1 MIINK
6 TDLLKAL
13 ETVKPG
19 LSSKETTIEQSTSF
33 AFMGNKIVTYN
44 DEISISHTV
53 EGLDIIGAVNAN
65 ELYNLLGK
73 LKKEEIEITVNNG
86 EDAELHIKCGK
97 AKASFVLQSEIKL
110 PIDDIGEKGKWKSV
124 PEGLLFAME
133 FAGKA
138 AARDSSQGILTS
150 VHVNTEGY
158 VEATDNFRIIKVDLS
173 EPLPIGTFIIPVKS
187 IATVCK
193 LKPVKVAEG
202 KGWIHFKTEDN
213 TTISCRILSDDSFPD
228 TTAYLKV
235 KGEELIFP
243 ESTLEMLTRAM
254 VFCNKDVSLGDDINI
269 TIGEGR
275 FNVKSQSASGKFEED
290 ARVRYAGET
299 INFSIA
305 PYLLKDILSETHI
318 CTVGADRLKFSGD
331 NWIYV
336 TVLRSKQP
344 EEKAKKETKK
354 KAPVEEFPEEDNDLP
369 F

>member
-19 LSSKETTIEQSTSF
+19 LSSRETTIEQSTSF

-73 LKKEEIEITVNNG
+73 LKKEEIDISINNG
-86 EDAELHIKCGK
+86 EETELHIKCGK

-110 PIDDIGEKGKWKSV
+110 PIDDIGKKGKWFAI
-124 PEGLLFAME
+124 PDGLLFAMD
-133 FAGKA
+133 FASKA
-138 AARDSSQGILTS
+138 VSRDASQGILTS
-150 VHVNTEGY
+150 VHVNKDGY
-158 VEATDNFRIIKVDLS
+158 VEATDNFRIIKVTLG
-173 EPLPIGTFIIPVKS
+173 EEIPVNTFLIPSKS
-187 IATVCK
+187 INTISK
-193 LKPVKVAEG
+193 LKPVKIAEG
-202 KGWIHFKTEDN
+202 KGWIHFKTKED
-213 TTISCRILSDDSFPD
+213 TIVSCRVLSEDDFPD

-254 VFCNKDVSLGDDINI
+254 VFCDKDASLGDSINI
-269 TIGEGR
+269 IIEEGR
-275 FNVKSQSASGKFEED
+275 FKVKSQSASGKFEED
-290 ARVRYAGET
+290 ARVRYAGE
-299 INFSIA
+299 IIRFSIA
-305 PYLLKDILSETHI
+305 PYLLKDILSETHV
-318 CTVGADRLKFSGD
+318 CTVGADRLKFTGD
-331 NWIYV
+331 NWVYV
-336 TVLRSKQP
+336 TVLRAKQV
-344 EEKAKKETKK
+344 EEKPRKETKK
-354 KAPVEEFPEEDNDLP
+354 KAPVEYEETDDLP